1 VPNATLVLRIGKKFY
16 LLSAIKLYKK
26 SGNWWVKIRKWP
38 VF

>member
-1 VPNATLVLRIGKKFY
+1 VSNASLVLRIGKKFD

-26 SGNWWVKIRKWP
+26 SGNWEVKIRKWP